1 MEGKSPKQNRQQLKL
16 LCGFVFAE
24 KIMDNEHDNQIRDE
38 FLKSRNGAIIRC
50 ASIMVDSGRKDL
62 AKQILTTTH
71 IDQKRFNE
79 IKMQNT

>member
-1 MEGKSPKQNRQQLKL
+1 
-16 LCGFVFAE
+16 
-24 KIMDNEHDNQIRDE
+24 MDNEHDNQIRDE

-50 ASIMVDSGRKDL
+50 ASIMIDSNRKDL
-62 AKQILTTTH
+62 AKQILSTTQ